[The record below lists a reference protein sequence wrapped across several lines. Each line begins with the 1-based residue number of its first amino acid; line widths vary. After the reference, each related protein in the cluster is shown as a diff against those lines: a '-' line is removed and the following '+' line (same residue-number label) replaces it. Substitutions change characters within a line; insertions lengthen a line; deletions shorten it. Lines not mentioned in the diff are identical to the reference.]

1 MELPLVTREDL
12 EKAKEEI
19 ISKVTESLNEAFL
32 KSREEEYLTTEEVC
46 KILNVCAKQFKKY
59 RDDRR
64 ISYTRFG
71 RKIYVKR
78 SDLNAFMEEYRIKRR
93 QWH

>member
-1 MELPLVTREDL
+1 MELPLVTKDDL

-19 ISKVTESLNEAFL
+19 ISKVKESLNEAFL
-32 KSREEEYLTTEEVC
+32 RSREEEYLTTEEVC
-46 KILNVCAKQFKKY
+46 RILNVCPKQFKKY

-64 ISYTRFG
+64 ISFTQFG

-78 SDLNAFMEEYRIKRR
+78 SDLNTFMDEYRVGRR
-93 QWH
+93 KW